1 MIFQMKGVQ
10 KIMTKDAKRY
20 YSDIKTLIPSK
31 GKYERDLLKKT
42 KARIIELDST
52 HENITYTTLE
62 EILGSP
68 TDLINEYY
76 ANVDTTY
83 LLKRLRTTN
92 VIRRIIY
99 IILILAVLAY
109 TITTC
114 TYIKYVHDA
123 KEAFINREIIII
135 E

>member
-1 MIFQMKGVQ
+1 
-10 KIMTKDAKRY
+10 MTKDAKRY

-99 IILILAVLAY
+99 IILILAVSAFVIKTGLNIISYIEAKDAY
-109 TITTC
+109 I
-114 TYIKYVHDA
+114 H
-123 KEAFINREIIII
+123 REIIII

>member
-99 IILILAVLAY
+99 IILILAVSAFVIRTGL
-109 TITTC
+109 
-114 TYIKYVHDA
+114 YIKMVHDA
-123 KEAFINREIIII
+123 KESFINREVTII

>member
-1 MIFQMKGVQ
+1 MN
-10 KIMTKDAKRY
+10 KDAKRY

-42 KARIIELDST
+42 KARIIEFDNT
-52 HENITYTTLE
+52 NENITYTTLE

-99 IILILAVLAY
+99 IILILAVSAFVIKTGLNIISYIEAKDAY
-109 TITTC
+109 I
-114 TYIKYVHDA
+114 H
-123 KEAFINREIIII
+123 REIIII

>member
-1 MIFQMKGVQ
+1 MEGVQ

-42 KARIIELDST
+42 KARIIELDNT
-52 HENITYTTLE
+52 HENITCTTLE

-99 IILILAVLAY
+99 IILILAVSAFVIKTGLNIISYIEAKDAY
-109 TITTC
+109 I
-114 TYIKYVHDA
+114 H
-123 KEAFINREIIII
+123 REIIII